1 MKKNIDPIN
10 IEQLFDFFSKK
21 GDLDN
26 NYYDFFEDTINSA
39 ENFAIGPFFWFITNN
54 IKMRTEV
61 VSPNIKQFTPFT
73 KNDWINSDTNFFM
86 SLFHPDDRPQ
96 IMGAFVFSAT
106 MRLNLLRSGKK
117 GIRFNYY
124 GRMLDSNGAYRW
136 ILLQSPL
143 QRINDNF
150 EIQSS
155 LVLVYDL
162 SHFVIQSLPL
172 LSVIDMS
179 NKEVH
184 YFRHV
189 NQDVHKEIDVD
200 IPAITAREKEILKL
214 MALGLNT
221 PQIAEKLFISY
232 HTVENHKSNLRKKTN
247 TKTSAEL
254 IAFTMKYSL
263 LMV

>member
-1 MKKNIDPIN
+1 MKKKIDPIN
-10 IEQLFDFFSKK
+10 VEQLFDFFSKE
-21 GDLDN
+21 GHLAD
-26 NYYDFFEDTINSA
+26 NYYHFFEDTIKSA
-39 ENFAIGPFFWFITNN
+39 ENFAIGPFFWCITNN
-54 IKMRTEV
+54 IRMRTEI
-61 VSPNIKQFTPFT
+61 VSKNIEQFTPFT
-73 KNDWINSDTNFFM
+73 KNDWVNSDTNFFM
-86 SLFHPDDRPQ
+86 GLFHPDDRPL

-124 GRMLDSNGAYRW
+124 GRMLDSNGDYRW

-150 EIQSS
+150 EIQAS

-162 SHFVIQSLPL
+162 SHFDIQSLPL

-179 NKEVH
+179 NDEVH

-189 NQDVHKEIDVD
+189 NQDVHKKIDID
-200 IPAITAREKEILKL
+200 IPAITAREKEILTL
-214 MALGLNT
+214 MAQGLNT

-232 HTVENHKSNLRKKTN
+232 HTVENHKSNLRKKTD

-254 IAFTMKYSL
+254 IAYAMKYSL
-263 LMV
+263 LMI